1 MTHRLYG
8 WVLIDE
14 EGGVVSGLWYECLSV
29 CVCVQCGLVE
39 MGLVPG
45 RLREARRWFIQ
56 QFIMIFIRLGVR
68 LFGLGQMVAR
78 LGNTSKCGDGGWDW
92 DEWGWIMD
100 DG

>member
-45 RLREARRWFIQ
+45 RLREAR
-56 QFIMIFIRLGVR
+56 
-68 LFGLGQMVAR
+68 
-78 LGNTSKCGDGGWDW
+78 
-92 DEWGWIMD
+92 
-100 DG
+100 